1 MSEVFSLNCSL
12 YSCFHGSMN
21 TLFSHYPHLAARL
34 FDVPLLIHPA
44 KLDAILH
51 GLSHRL
57 GVSYPEPQ
65 AYLPTTARKESA
77 SYRIQD
83 GVALIDVF
91 GILAHRSAGLNP
103 DSSPILSYEG
113 IADQVQR
120 ALDDSGVQQIVLQ
133 LDSPGGE
140 VSGAFQLAEQIYRGR
155 ALKPIHA
162 MANDLAASAAYLI
175 GSAATTLT
183 VSPTGQVG
191 SIGIVMRHVDVSQ
204 AMERDGVKVTFIHA
218 GAHKVDGN
226 PYQPL
231 PDEVKARL
239 QADVDHYY
247 GLFVEA
253 VAQYRQ
259 LDPEAIR
266 ATEASLFVAEAALQ
280 RGLVDRIAQPHEWL
294 SQLLNP
300 SRLTQEFAVTESTEM
315 KVDVDASLATYEALA
330 SLANERADVIAALE
344 AQIEELQVSLSK
356 ESEQS
361 KTFFD
366 RMNQLETELIGIK
379 RAEREQAVSALFAD
393 LNREAT
399 AETMQPYLDM
409 NPELFAVVANDLR
422 SLKPKSFSES
432 LFREIATGQVKE
444 SATEASLA
452 AQLFNQVA
460 GIK

>member
-1 MSEVFSLNCSL
+1 
-12 YSCFHGSMN
+12 MN
-21 TLFSHYPHLAARL
+21 TIFSHYPHLAARL

-65 AYLPTTARKESA
+65 AYLPTTERKEGA

-91 GILAHRSAGLNP
+91 GILAHRSAGMNP

-120 ALDDSGVQQIVLQ
+120 ALADSGVQQIVLQ

-140 VSGAFQLAEQIYRGR
+140 VSGAFQLAEQIYQGR
-155 ALKPIHA
+155 SVKPIHA
-162 MANDLAASAAYLI
+162 MVNDLAASAAYLI

-183 VSPTGQVG
+183 ISPTGQVG
-191 SIGIVMRHVDVSQ
+191 SIGVVLRHIDVSQ

-231 PDEVKARL
+231 PDEVRARL

-247 GLFVEA
+247 GLFVDA
-253 VAQYRQ
+253 VAKHRN
-259 LDPEAIR
+259 LDPGAIR
-266 ATEASLFVAEAALQ
+266 ATEAGLFVAEAALQ
-280 RGLVDRIAQPHEWL
+280 RGLVDQIAQPHDWIT
-294 SQLLNP
+294 QLLNP
-300 SRLTQEFAVTESTEM
+300 SRLNQEFAVTALTEL
-315 KVDVDASLATYEALA
+315 KADVDASFATYEALA
-330 SLANERADVIAALE
+330 SLANERADVISNLE
-344 AQIEELQVSLSK
+344 AQIEELQVALSK

-366 RMNQLETELIGIK
+366 RMNQLEAELSEI
-379 RAEREQAVSALFAD
+379 RLAEREQAVATLFTD

-399 AETMQPYLDM
+399 TEAMQPYLSM

-432 LFREIATGQVKE
+432 LFREVATGHVKE